1 MKIAERTLNRISTLT
16 KLWRAVGTIPTI
28 QWLLILLGEKLKI
41 RWPRGWRVHP
51 RQVQHA
57 LVARLQGSS
66 DLNVFKQIFIWQEY
80 LGLRSLKNVSLVL
93 DLGANVGY
101 SSAYFLSCFPNSRVV
116 AVEPDERN
124 VEVCSINLKPYG
136 DRVLLLHGA
145 VWSEC
150 TGLCLSRGTGDGR
163 EWATQV
169 VQPSEGSA
177 GHVQAWDVGTLINM
191 AGSTEVDLL
200 KVDIEKAELAVF
212 GETAKNWLPRVH
224 NICIELHGPDCEE
237 MFFNALAG
245 FDYELEYSGELT
257 ICKNLRAKEMGAPSF
272 RSFIAERVGSLSP
285 HPAQPGS
292 ATH

>member
-1 MKIAERTLNRISTLT
+1 
-16 KLWRAVGTIPTI
+16 
-28 QWLLILLGEKLKI
+28 
-41 RWPRGWRVHP
+41 
-51 RQVQHA
+51 
-57 LVARLQGSS
+57 
-66 DLNVFKQIFIWQEY
+66 
-80 LGLRSLKNVSLVL
+80 
-93 DLGANVGY
+93 
-101 SSAYFLSCFPNSRVV
+101 VV

-124 VEVCSINLKPYG
+124 GEVCSINLKPYG

-200 KVDIEKAELAVF
+200 KVDIERSELAVF

-272 RSFIAERVGSLSP
+272 RSFIAERMGSLSP
-285 HPAQPGS
+285 HPA
-292 ATH
+292 